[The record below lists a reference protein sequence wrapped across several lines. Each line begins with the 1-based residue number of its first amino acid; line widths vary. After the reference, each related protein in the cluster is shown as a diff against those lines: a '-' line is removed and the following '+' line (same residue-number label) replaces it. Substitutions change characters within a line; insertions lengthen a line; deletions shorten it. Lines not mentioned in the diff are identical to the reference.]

1 MRAPRPLEDFRMR
14 LFVAAFV
21 LSVACLASGSI
32 AGETGGDAAASA
44 ASAPTAPTAPT
55 ANGAGANDVGSSD
68 AARHAKRTECLKQA
82 KAKKL
87 VGEDRTAYVKAC
99 LAAP

>member
-1 MRAPRPLEDFRMR
+1 MR
-14 LFVAAFV
+14 LFVTAFV
-21 LSVACLASGSI
+21 LSWASLASLSI
-32 AGETGGDAAASA
+32 AGETGAEAP
-44 ASAPTAPTAPT
+44 ASAPSPSPSPSPSP
-55 ANGAGANDVGSSD
+55 NGAGTNDAGSSD

-87 VGEDRTAYVKAC
+87 VGEDRAAYIKAC

>member
-32 AGETGGDAAASA
+32 AGESGGDAAASA
-44 ASAPTAPTAPT
+44 ASAPTA
-55 ANGAGANDVGSSD
+55 NGAGANDTGSSD

-87 VGEDRTAYVKAC
+87 VGEDRTAYVKTC
-99 LAAP
+99 LATP

>member
-1 MRAPRPLEDFRMR
+1 MRFFL
-14 LFVAAFV
+14 AAFV
-21 LSVACLASGSI
+21 LSWASLASLSI

-44 ASAPTAPTAPT
+44 PT
-55 ANGAGANDVGSSD
+55 ANGAGANDAGSSD

-87 VGEDRTAYVKAC
+87 VGEDRAAYIKAC

>member
-1 MRAPRPLEDFRMR
+1 
-14 LFVAAFV
+14 
-21 LSVACLASGSI
+21 
-32 AGETGGDAAASA
+32 
-44 ASAPTAPTAPT
+44 
-55 ANGAGANDVGSSD
+55 VGSSD

>member
-44 ASAPTAPTAPT
+44 ASAPTAPTA
-55 ANGAGANDVGSSD
+55 NGAGANDVGSSD

-87 VGEDRTAYVKAC
+87 VGEDRTAYVKTC
-99 LAAP
+99 LATP

>member
-1 MRAPRPLEDFRMR
+1 MR

-32 AGETGGDAAASA
+32 AGETGGDAAASAASA

-87 VGEDRTAYVKAC
+87 VGEDRTAYVKTC
-99 LAAP
+99 LATP

>member
-1 MRAPRPLEDFRMR
+1 MRW
-14 LFVAAFV
+14 FVAAFV
-21 LSVACLASGSI
+21 LSFASWSI
-32 AGETGGDAAASA
+32 AGETGADVAASA
-44 ASAPTAPTAPT
+44 ASMPT
-55 ANGAGANDVGSSD
+55 ANGAGANDAGSSD

-87 VGEDRTAYVKAC
+87 VGEDRAAYIKAC

>member
-1 MRAPRPLEDFRMR
+1 MRFFL
-14 LFVAAFV
+14 AAFV
-21 LSVACLASGSI
+21 LSWASLASLSL
-32 AGETGGDAAASA
+32 AVETGGDATASA
-44 ASAPTAPTAPT
+44 ASAPTE
-55 ANGAGANDVGSSD
+55 NGAGANDAGSSD

-87 VGEDRTAYVKAC
+87 VGEDRAAYIKAC